1 MRLRAATKLAAG
13 LVVGVLLGACEDEY
27 GPNVS
32 GVPGFDIR
40 WVEVTPGVDTV
51 FVSDTIRASDRLV
64 LQAAAYGVGSQR
76 LPVGRFVWGTSD
88 SSIAVVDSFGVVT
101 PRRFG
106 TVEISASATRIGK
119 ATVVVAPATR
129 RVEVVPL
136 SAITAD
142 TIFVDDP
149 SLTQS
154 DVLQLRA
161 TAFDEANRPVTGV
174 RFVWQSA
181 TPTVVTVD
189 STGLVQATGHGS
201 STISVTGNG
210 TTGTLVVRVR
220 PRTERAAIF
229 SATVSEATFGGEVPR
244 VDSLLVDDPIAAP
257 RDVRLRSARAFDR
270 RNVLI
275 PATEVRARW
284 SSSAPGVVRVD
295 TVPAPLGNPFEPS
308 TITATAASLGSA
320 TITLQIGPTTTTT
333 RIDVVPVVRSV
344 NVAAPSPQVLAGDT
358 LQLQATS
365 FNYAGQPVARNYR
378 WTSSNPAVATVD
390 NNGRAIFVGTG
401 SATFTATTAFRSS
414 TVSVTALPRELT
426 AVSAG
431 FDFTCGTARLGRI
444 YCWGRGTQGQLASAG
459 DSLCFTDNIPRP
471 EPTPSA
477 CAIAPKQSVART
489 LNAVTIAATDSSACA
504 ISADSRL
511 YCWGHDTF
519 GEIGNGSNGGGATP
533 SLATVSAERFSAIT
547 GGGNHACA
555 LNLAGA
561 AFCWGKDSTGQLGDR
576 RRVNSTTPIPVVGPD
591 GLLATALRFS
601 EIEAGDYHT
610 CGIERTSGRAYCWGD
625 GGFGAVGHGR
635 ADTVDVPTP
644 VSGDLV
650 FQHISAGRHHTCG
663 VTRSGDMYCWGA
675 NSSGQLGVSG
685 LVQSLTP
692 VFVGSGYTNV
702 SVAIGYSCGL
712 RAGGSVHCWGSNAFG
727 QLGRGEGNPTG
738 NSSSPA
744 AVALNRSILSISAGS
759 RHICAVDS
767 EFQTWCWGGNLMGAL
782 GNANQAA
789 MRAVPERIAP
799 LR

>member
-13 LVVGVLLGACEDEY
+13 LMVGVLLGACEDEY

-136 SAITAD
+136 AAITAD

-181 TPTVVTVD
+181 TPTVITVD

-229 SATVSEATFGGEVPR
+229 GAALGDYFLAEVPR
-244 VDSLLVDDPIAAP
+244 VDTIFVDDPIAAP
-257 RDVRLRSARAFDR
+257 RDVRLRAARAFDR
-270 RNVLI
+270 TNRQI
-275 PATEVRARW
+275 SPQEVRARW

-295 TVPAPLGNPFEPS
+295 TVPAPLGNPLEPS
-308 TITATAASLGSA
+308 TITATALSLGSS
-320 TITLQIGPTTTTT
+320 TVTLQIGPTTSTT
-333 RIDVVPVVRSV
+333 RIDVVPVVRNVS
-344 NVAAPSPQVLAGDT
+344 VAAPAPQVLAGDT

-365 FNYAGQPVARNYR
+365 FNYSGQPIARGYR

-390 NNGRAIFVGTG
+390 NNGRAVFVATG
-401 SATFTATTAFRSS
+401 SATFTATTAFRSN

-426 AVSAG
+426 AVSVG
-431 FDFTCGTARLGRI
+431 RDFSCGIARLG
-444 YCWGRGTQGQLASAG
+444 
-459 DSLCFTDNIPRP
+459 
-471 EPTPSA
+471 
-477 CAIAPKQSVART
+477 
-489 LNAVTIAATDSSACA
+489 
-504 ISADSRL
+504 RL
-511 YCWGHDTF
+511 YCWGVGTLGQVANTPDSLCF
-519 GEIGNGSNGGGATP
+519 GQQPNEGSEGCVVQPRRSANPSSAYSMVATADSTGCAINETGVMYCWGSGGVGTLGNGTLGIAILAP
-533 SLATVSAERFSAIT
+533 VPATVLSERFSALD
-547 GGGNHACA
+547 GGGKHFCA
-555 LNLAGA
+555 LNTLGY
-561 AFCWGKDSTGQLGDR
+561 AFCWGRDDSGQLGDTLL
-576 RRVNSTTPIPVVGPD
+576 VNSTTPIPVVGPD
-591 GLLATALRFS
+591 GLMATRLRFS
-601 EIEAGDYHT
+601 SIAAGSSHT
-610 CGIERTSGRAYCWGD
+610 CGVEAGTGTAWCWGD
-625 GGFGAVGHGR
+625 GS
-635 ADTVDVPTP
+635 
-644 VSGDLV
+644 SGQRGDGTTELRQRPRRV
-650 FQHISAGRHHTCG
+650 QSDERFRQISADSTHTCA
-663 VTRSGDMYCWGA
+663 VTESNALYCWGGNA
-675 NSSGQLGVSG
+675 FGQLGIGGTAQRSTPT
-685 LVQSLTP
+685 LV
-692 VFVGSGYTNV
+692 GN
-702 SVAIGYSCGL
+702 GYSQVAAGASFTCAL
-712 RAGGSVHCWGSNAFG
+712 TVGGSINCWGNNQYG
-727 QLGRGEGNPTG
+727 QLGRGEGTPTG
-738 NSSSPA
+738 FRDTPA
-744 AVALNRSILSISAGS
+744 PISIARSYRSVTAGA
-759 RHICAVDS
+759 RHACAIDS
-767 EFQTWCWGGNLMGAL
+767 ESQTWCWGSNIFGAL
-782 GNANQAA
+782 GNGLQAA

>member
-136 SAITAD
+136 AAITAD

-174 RFVWQSA
+174 RFLWQSA

-189 STGLVQATGHGS
+189 SAGLVQATGHGS

-229 SATVSEATFGGEVPR
+229 GVALGDPYFLAEVPR
-244 VDSLLVDDPIAAP
+244 IDTIFVDDPIAAP
-257 RDVRLRSARAFDR
+257 RDVRLRAARAFDR
-270 RNVLI
+270 TNRQI
-275 PATEVRARW
+275 SPQDVRARW
-284 SSSAPGVVRVD
+284 SSSAPSVVRVD
-295 TVPAPLGNPFEPS
+295 SVPAPLGNPLEPS
-308 TITATAASLGSA
+308 TITATALSLGSA
-320 TITLQIGPTTTTT
+320 TVTLQIGPTTSTT
-333 RIDVVPVVRSV
+333 RIDVVPVVRNVSV
-344 NVAAPSPQVLAGDT
+344 ATPAPQVLAGDT

-365 FNYAGQPVARNYR
+365 FNFSGQPISRSYR
-378 WTSSNPAVATVD
+378 WSSSNPAVATVD
-390 NNGRAIFVGTG
+390 NNGRAIFVATG
-401 SATFTATTAFRSS
+401 SATFTATTAFRSN

-426 AVSAG
+426 AISSG
-431 FDFTCGTARLGRI
+431 IDFTCGIARLGRI
-444 YCWGRGTQGQLASAG
+444 YCWGLGSSGQVARLADSSCAG
-459 DSLCFTDNIPRP
+459 DPIRPFGGCVIQPARSAEPYSVFTSLTASD
-471 EPTPSA
+471 A
-477 CAIAPKQSVART
+477 GGCALREGGLI
-489 LNAVTIAATDSSACA
+489 
-504 ISADSRL
+504 
-511 YCWGHDTF
+511 YCWGN
-519 GEIGNGSNGGGATP
+519 GGSGQIGNGSFSGTNAPSPATVLSERFAEIVGGGQ
-533 SLATVSAERFSAIT
+533 
-547 GGGNHACA
+547 HYCA
-555 LNLAGA
+555 LNTQGYAY
-561 AFCWGKDSTGQLGDR
+561 CWGSDDFGQLGDTS
-576 RRVNSTTPIPVVGPD
+576 RVNSSTPIPVVGPD
-591 GLLATALRFS
+591 GLMASRLRFTS
-601 EIEAGDYHT
+601 IAAGRSHTCAIEAGSGAAWCWGQGASGQRGDGTTEVRERPRRVLSDERFRQISADSSHT
-610 CGIERTSGRAYCWGD
+610 CAVTESNALYCWG
-625 GGFGAVGHGR
+625 GNAF
-635 ADTVDVPTP
+635 
-644 VSGDLV
+644 
-650 FQHISAGRHHTCG
+650 
-663 VTRSGDMYCWGA
+663 
-675 NSSGQLGVSG
+675 GQLGVG
-685 LVQSLTP
+685 GTAQRNTP
-692 VFVGSGYTNV
+692 TLVGSGY
-702 SVAIGYSCGL
+702 SQVAAGASFTCAL
-712 RAGGSVHCWGSNAFG
+712 TVGGSINCWGNNQYG
-727 QLGRGEGNPTG
+727 QLGRGEGTPTG
-738 NSSSPA
+738 FRDTPA
-744 AVALNRSILSISAGS
+744 PISIARSYRSVTAGA
-759 RHICAVDS
+759 RHACAIDS
-767 EFQTWCWGGNLMGAL
+767 ESQTWCWGSNIFGAL
-782 GNANQAA
+782 GNGLQAA

>member
-13 LVVGVLLGACEDEY
+13 LMVGVLLGACEDEY

-40 WVEVTPGVDTV
+40 WVEVTPDVDTV
-51 FVSDTIRASDRLV
+51 FVSDTIRAGDRLV

-88 SSIAVVDSFGVVT
+88 SSVAVVDSFGVVT

-119 ATVVVAPATR
+119 ATVVIAPATR

-136 SAITAD
+136 AAVTAD

-161 TAFDEANRPVTGV
+161 TAFDAANRPVTGV
-174 RFVWQSA
+174 RFLWQSA

-210 TTGTLVVRVR
+210 TTGTLVVHVR

-244 VDSLLVDDPIAAP
+244 VDSLLVDDPIASP

-284 SSSAPGVVRVD
+284 SSSAPSVIRVD
-295 TVPAPLGNPFEPS
+295 TVPAPLGNPLEPS
-308 TITATAASLGSA
+308 TITATALALGSA
-320 TITLQIGPTTTTT
+320 TVTLQIGPTTATT
-333 RIDVVPVVRSV
+333 RIDVVPVVRNVS
-344 NVAAPSPQVLAGDT
+344 VAAPATQVLAGDT

-365 FNYAGQPVARNYR
+365 FNYSGQPIARGYR

-390 NNGRAIFVGTG
+390 NNGRVIFVATG
-401 SATFTATTAFRSS
+401 SATFTATTAFRSN

-426 AVSAG
+426 SVSSG
-431 FDFTCGTARLGRI
+431 DDFTCGLANLG
-444 YCWGRGTQGQLASAG
+444 
-459 DSLCFTDNIPRP
+459 
-471 EPTPSA
+471 
-477 CAIAPKQSVART
+477 
-489 LNAVTIAATDSSACA
+489 
-504 ISADSRL
+504 RL
-511 YCWGHDTF
+511 YCWGVGSSGQVAVQPDSTCF
-519 GEIGNGSNGGGATP
+519 GDQRLVGPEGCVIQAHRSAPPFSTYLDVASADSTACAVNTTGLLYCWGNGSEGQLGNGRLQNSFAP
-533 SLATVSAERFSAIT
+533 LPATVLAERFGSISA
-547 GGGNHACA
+547 GGHHFCA
-555 LNLAGA
+555 LNTQGYAY
-561 AFCWGKDSTGQLGDR
+561 CWGRDSFGQLGDTS
-576 RRVNSTTPIPVVGPD
+576 RVNSTTPIPVVGPD
-591 GLLATALRFS
+591 GLMATRLRFS
-601 EIEAGDYHT
+601 SIAAGRSHTCAIEAGSGAAWCWGQGASGQRGDGTTEVRERPRRVLSDERFRQISADGNHT
-610 CGIERTSGRAYCWGD
+610 C
-625 GGFGAVGHGR
+625 AVTESN
-635 ADTVDVPTP
+635 A
-644 VSGDLV
+644 L
-650 FQHISAGRHHTCG
+650 
-663 VTRSGDMYCWGA
+663 YCWGA
-675 NSSGQLGVSG
+675 NSLGQLGVG
-685 LVQSLTP
+685 GTAQRNTP
-692 VFVGSGYTNV
+692 ALVGSGYSQV
-702 SVAIGYSCGL
+702 SAGADFTCATTV
-712 RAGGSVHCWGSNAFG
+712 GGSINCWGNNRYG
-727 QLGRGEGNPTG
+727 QLGRGEGTPTG
-738 NSSSPA
+738 IRDTPA
-744 AVALNRSILSISAGS
+744 PISISRSYRSVTAGA
-759 RHICAVDS
+759 RHACAIDS
-767 EFQTWCWGGNLMGAL
+767 ESQTWCWGSNIFGAL
-782 GNANQAA
+782 GNGLQAA

>member
-1 MRLRAATKLAAG
+1 MRLRAAMRLATG
-13 LVVGVLLGACEDEY
+13 LVMGVVLGACEDEY

-88 SSIAVVDSFGVVT
+88 SNVAVVDSFGVVT

-129 RVEVVPL
+129 RVEVASVTDTILIDEPVVAANARLQL
-136 SAITAD
+136 SA
-142 TIFVDDP
+142 
-149 SLTQS
+149 
-154 DVLQLRA
+154 RA
-161 TAFDEANRPVTGV
+161 VNETGQTVTGSRV
-174 RFVWQSA
+174 AWSVSPSSVA
-181 TPTVVTVD
+181 SID
-189 STGLVQATGHGS
+189 STGLLRALTPGAAVVTAVVTSAGVQGQR
-201 STISVTGNG
+201 TIQVLPS
-210 TTGTLVVRVR
+210 
-220 PRTERAAIF
+220 I
-229 SATVSEATFGGEVPR
+229 
-244 VDSLLVDDPIAAP
+244 
-257 RDVRLRSARAFDR
+257 RDLR
-270 RNVLI
+270 I
-275 PATEVRARW
+275 
-284 SSSAPGVVRVD
+284 G
-295 TVPAPLGNPFEPS
+295 PAP
-308 TITATAASLGSA
+308 A
-320 TITLQIGPTTTTT
+320 
-333 RIDVVPVVRSV
+333 
-344 NVAAPSPQVLAGDT
+344 QVLAGDT
-358 LQLQATS
+358 VVLTTVAT
-365 FNYAGQPVARNYR
+365 NYAGQPITRAVR
-378 WTSSNPAVATVD
+378 WQTSNPSIASVD
-390 NNGRAIFVGTG
+390 STGRVIFVSVG
-401 SATFTATTAFRSS
+401 SATITASSTYRTAT
-414 TVSVTALPRELT
+414 VSITALGRELT
-426 AVSAG
+426 AVASG

-444 YCWGRGTQGQLASAG
+444 YCWGRGTQGQLASQA
-459 DSLCFTDNIPRP
+459 DSLCFTDLIPRQELDP
-471 EPTPSA
+471 RA
-477 CAIAPKQSVART
+477 CAIAPKQSSAPT
-489 LNAVTIAATDSSACA
+489 LKAATIAATDSSACV
-504 ISADSRL
+504 ISSASQL
-511 YCWGHDTF
+511 YCWGHDRF
-519 GEIGNGSNGGGATP
+519 GEVGNGGAAGGALP
-533 SLATVSAERFSAIT
+533 SLATVSNERFSVLT

-555 LNLAGA
+555 ISLSGL
-561 AFCWGKDSTGQLGDR
+561 AFCWGKDETGQLGDR

-644 VSGDLV
+644 VSGELA

-663 VTRSGDMYCWGA
+663 VTRIGDMYCWGA

-685 LVQSLTP
+685 LGQSLTP

-712 RAGGSVHCWGSNAFG
+712 RSGGSVHCWGSNAYG
-727 QLGRGEGNPTG
+727 QLGRGGGNPTG

-782 GNANQAA
+782 GNGLQAA